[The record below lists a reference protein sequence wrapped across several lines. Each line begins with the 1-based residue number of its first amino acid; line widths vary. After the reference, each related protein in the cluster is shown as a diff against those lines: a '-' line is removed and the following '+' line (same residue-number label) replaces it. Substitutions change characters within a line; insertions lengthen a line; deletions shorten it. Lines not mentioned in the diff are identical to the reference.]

1 MMAASLSLVGLDLPR
16 IRLQNARKIKR
27 YIVLPSS
34 YLELENSIFRGAII
48 GMIRNNI
55 PMAKKY
61 LNCLGDE
68 FKNMFAL

>member
-1 MMAASLSLVGLDLPR
+1 MFVADDLKKKYVKCFKVLEQGLEFLH
-16 IRLQNARKIKR
+16 
-27 YIVLPSS
+27 YE
-34 YLELENSIFRGAII
+34 LEGTYENSIFRGAII